1 MLTCFMSSAIFDDT
15 KPQIH
20 EPIVQCVQIKPLQ
33 PQQNQQERYRA
44 VFSDISNYVQTML
57 AIRELIQ
64 SHQIPKVVE
73 TVASKTNMAP

>member
-1 MLTCFMSSAIFDDT
+1 MLSAIFDDT

-57 AIRELIQ
+57 AIRELNAKP
-64 SHQIPKVVE
+64 SNTKSTWD
-73 TVASKTNMAP
+73 TVASETNIAS